1 VAAGRER
8 GPRPRRVSLPGV
20 AELLRPVG
28 PGPATDSGRQASG
41 REAHPQKITVYLS
54 ADEFLDLER
63 ARLSL
68 HIRGIRVDRG
78 RLVRE
83 AIAVLMADLEAGIDA
98 SLIAR
103 RLRAVGQSVPAAEV
117 PAAEVPAAEVPAIA
131 VPAIAVP
138 AGAAP
143 SPAVPGA
150 AAPAD
155 GVQAAGAATNGGSAN
170 TVLANGALADGARV
184 DGARV
189 GGARVGGARADGAGA
204 DGVAAVG
211 ASVTGATVDGV
222 PADDAC
228 DASLNGDPVTNTG
241 AGGGPAGP
249 Q

>member
-1 VAAGRER
+1 MAAGRER

-98 SLIAR
+98 SMIAR
-103 RLRAVGQSVPAAEV
+103 RLRAVGQSVPAA
-117 PAAEVPAAEVPAIA
+117 A

-138 AGAAP
+138 A
-143 SPAVPGA
+143 
-150 AAPAD
+150 
-155 GVQAAGAATNGGSAN
+155 
-170 TVLANGALADGARV
+170 
-184 DGARV
+184 
-189 GGARVGGARADGAGA
+189 
-204 DGVAAVG
+204 VG
-211 ASVTGATVDGV
+211 ASVVGATVDDV
-222 PADDAC
+222 PADDAY
-228 DASLNGDPVTNTG
+228 DASLNGDAVTNTA
-241 AGGGPAGP
+241 AGGGPSGP

>member
-1 VAAGRER
+1 MAAGRER

-28 PGPATDSGRQASG
+28 PGPASDPGRQASG

-98 SLIAR
+98 SVIAR
-103 RLRAVGQSVPAAEV
+103 RLRAVGQPVPDGAVPAVAVPAAAA
-117 PAAEVPAAEVPAIA
+117 PAA
-131 VPAIAVP
+131 
-138 AGAAP
+138 AAP
-143 SPAVPGA
+143 AA

-155 GVQAAGAATNGGSAN
+155 GVQAIGAA
-170 TVLANGALADGARV
+170 VNGA
-184 DGARV
+184 
-189 GGARVGGARADGAGA
+189 
-204 DGVAAVG
+204 AVT
-211 ASVTGATVDGV
+211 S
-222 PADDAC
+222 
-228 DASLNGDPVTNTG
+228 TG